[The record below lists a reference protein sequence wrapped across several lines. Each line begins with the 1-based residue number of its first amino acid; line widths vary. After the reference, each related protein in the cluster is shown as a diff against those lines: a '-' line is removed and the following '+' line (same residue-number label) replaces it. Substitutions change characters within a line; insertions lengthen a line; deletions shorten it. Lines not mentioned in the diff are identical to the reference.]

1 MSSPNDV
8 SMEDDDRDN
17 IEYKILM
24 AYAQRRLSV
33 SKYGKLLK
41 NEANV
46 CKSQSLISREVET
59 DCPRDKDGP
68 SRGIINFQI
77 PTTKVQSK
85 TQLKGKSLPVYDCR
99 AEQEKFPTLPFFED
113 QEPCYSDCNIRFESP
128 QEWNSQHQTSER
140 ADVNR
145 IADKLAK
152 LVTSRSQKFLRLA
165 WPQGPSVKRHD
176 SDGKEYDE
184 EMIQTIVSLLR
195 KSGDELE
202 EMIQKDRTFYQRFED
217 MLSYTFFKSITDL
230 FLKCAVADSPSEP
243 ESQVQRM
250 KVAFIMEVATRL
262 NAVDNHPMNLVL
274 GFGLKYLREHFKP
287 WIQDQGGWE
296 KAFESLDEEE
306 VE

>member
-8 SMEDDDRDN
+8 SMEDDDRDS

-33 SKYGKLLK
+33 SKYEKLLK

-46 CKSQSLISREVET
+46 RKSPSLISREVQI
-59 DCPRDKDGP
+59 DHPRDKDGP
-68 SRGIINFQI
+68 SQRIINFRS
-77 PTTKVQSK
+77 PMMEMQSK
-85 TQLKGKSLPVYDCR
+85 TQLKGKSLPLYGGR
-99 AEQEKFPTLPFFED
+99 AEQEKFPTLPLFED
-113 QEPCYSDCNIRFESP
+113 QGLYSACKAHSESP
-128 QEWNSQHQTSER
+128 QEGNSQHQTSER

-145 IADKLAK
+145 IANKLAK
-152 LVTSRSQKFLRLA
+152 LVTSRSQKFLRLV
-165 WPQGPSVKRHD
+165 WLQGPSAKRYD

-184 EMIQTIVSLLR
+184 EMIKTIVSLLR

-202 EMIQKDRTFYQRFED
+202 EMIQKDRTFYQRFEE

-230 FLKCAVADSPSEP
+230 FLKCAVADSPSQT
-243 ESQVQRM
+243 ESQVQRE
-250 KVAFIMEVATRL
+250 KVAFTMEVATRL

-274 GFGLKYLREHFKP
+274 GFGSKYLREHFKP
-287 WIQDQGGWE
+287 WIQEQGGWE